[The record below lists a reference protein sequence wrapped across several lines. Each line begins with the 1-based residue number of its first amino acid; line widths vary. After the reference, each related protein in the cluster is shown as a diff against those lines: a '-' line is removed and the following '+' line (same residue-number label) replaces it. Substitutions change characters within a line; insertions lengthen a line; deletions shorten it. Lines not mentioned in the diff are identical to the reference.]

1 MAKAT
6 IQAGACGFNTT
17 VRATANEDDAR
28 RVDLAIE
35 SECAA
40 IRKLAE
46 ALPHVDPFQEIAF
59 RRGMPETYESA
70 HQYCTHAACPVP
82 SGIIKAVEVAAGLA
96 LPADVTIRITR
107 DED

>member
-1 MAKAT
+1 MAKAD
-6 IQAGACGFNTT
+6 IHAGVCRFHSIVIAS
-17 VRATANEDDAR
+17 ATDDLR

-35 SECAA
+35 SECDA

-59 RRGMPETYESA
+59 RRGMPQTHAAAAE
-70 HQYCTHAACPVP
+70 YCTHAACPVP
-82 SGIIKAVEVAAGLA
+82 SGIIKAIEVAAGLA
-96 LPADVTIRITR
+96 LPADVSMRITN